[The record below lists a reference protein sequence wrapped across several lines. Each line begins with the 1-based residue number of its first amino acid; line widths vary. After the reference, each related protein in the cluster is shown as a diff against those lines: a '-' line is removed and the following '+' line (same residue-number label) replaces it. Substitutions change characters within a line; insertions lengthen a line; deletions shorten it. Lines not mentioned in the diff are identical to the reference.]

1 MYTYMYMHIEPIT
14 YIYIM
19 SVLNSSATIFW
30 WLGILVLSIW
40 PKSVNFNCV
49 SLWKRK
55 LILMQVSVH
64 DAVLMLKRNVC
75 RNLAMDAGYSMFWC
89 GFGVSL
95 LLFNNVLGS
104 DWVWSTGSSKN
115 RCGVSEAL
123 WSLSPR
129 PAASLPVECTRHGSG
144 MLSVE

>member
-1 MYTYMYMHIEPIT
+1 MHVYVHVYAYRTYNT
-14 YIYIM
+14 YIM

-40 PKSVNFNCV
+40 PKSVNFNSV

-75 RNLAMDAGYSMFWC
+75 RNLAMDAGHSMFWC

-123 WSLSPR
+123 RSLSPR